1 LLSRLSSAQ
10 FAEWVAFLNI
20 EPLEDHRNDSL
31 LGQLLAMTG
40 NVNRAA
46 DTEPFDPR
54 DFMPWIDRPSS
65 KAEEPEP
72 IDHETQTTR
81 LKALFKKEK

>member
-1 LLSRLSSAQ
+1 MKRLTSAQ

-40 NVNRAA
+40 NVNRAEGA
-46 DTEPFDPR
+46 EPFDPR
-54 DFMPWIDRPSS
+54 DFMPWIEKPVQ
-65 KAEEPEP
+65 KADEPEP
-72 IDHETQTTR
+72 IDHETQTVR